1 MRRARDRLGLR
12 GARRWLALV
21 VATGSVVLAG
31 GAWAPAQAQQ
41 AGLTIHVVP
50 AFAGARF
57 ALDGQIFESDA
68 SGVASISVQ
77 SAGTHVLEALE
88 LEDVGSMRATFS
100 RWGDDFFRP
109 RRDIELPRTTP
120 LEVGYDVFYPV
131 TIAFVDR
138 NGEKVSPDRVESVS
152 IKSGLGAVDEYRDP
166 GPHWFQAVRILR
178 RSIGLEAKELQ
189 YSVESVMVDG
199 SNVVNRAE
207 QRFKVSEE
215 ITKKIRLL
223 LYSVQFSTH
232 DALFGSPV
240 GSHIVIEYPDGTERR
255 VQLAE
260 DGTVKVESLARGD
273 YMAWVEA
280 SGISPPMPISVSRDF
295 QETRL
300 KVITL
305 LDLGAFVFVL
315 AGTAVA
321 LAFIGRPR
329 LRSAVRSKLRFRWG
343 VLSDERLYPPI

>member
-1 MRRARDRLGLR
+1 MRRVPDRLRLR
-12 GARRWLALV
+12 GGRGWLVLV
-21 VATGSVVLAG
+21 LTTGSLVLAG
-31 GAWAPAQAQQ
+31 GVWAPAHAQQ

-57 ALDGQIFESDA
+57 ALDGQVFESDA

-77 SAGTHVLEALE
+77 SPGTHVLEALE
-88 LEDVGSMRATFS
+88 IEDLGTMRATFS
-100 RWGDDFFRP
+100 RWGDDFFQP
-109 RRDIELPRTTP
+109 RRDIELPRVTP
-120 LEVGYDVFYPV
+120 LEVGYDVSHPV
-131 TIAFVDR
+131 TLTFVGRD
-138 NGEKVSPDRVESVS
+138 GEKVDASRVSS
-152 IKSGLGAVDEYRDP
+152 FTIRSGLGAVEEYKDP

-189 YSVESVMVDG
+189 YSLESVEVDG

-207 QRFKVSEE
+207 QRFYIKGKATWE
-215 ITKKIRLL
+215 IRLL
-223 LYSVQFSTH
+223 LYSVHFSTQ

-240 GSHIVIEYPDGTERR
+240 GSRIVIEYPDGTERR
-255 VQLAE
+255 VQLAD
-260 DGTVKVESLARGD
+260 DGTVTVDSLARGS

-280 SGISPPMPISVSRDF
+280 SGISPPMPIIVSRDA

-305 LDLGAFVFVL
+305 LDVGAFVFVL
-315 AGTAVA
+315 AGTAIA

-343 VLSDERLYPPI
+343 VLSDERL